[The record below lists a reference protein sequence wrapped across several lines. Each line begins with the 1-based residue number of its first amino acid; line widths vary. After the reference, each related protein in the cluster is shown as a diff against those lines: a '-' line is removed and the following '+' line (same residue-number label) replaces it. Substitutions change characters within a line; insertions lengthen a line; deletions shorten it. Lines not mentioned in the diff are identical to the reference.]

1 MTEIQ
6 RLANLAKQS
15 FNLSVAV
22 EAFRPEGVAILMKS
36 GLILSG
42 HSYERVNAANDALR
56 SLKEVYNSRQPES
69 LDDFTIMTAV
79 VIVEP
84 KTRKQKEFFKPSN
97 ILITTLQ
104 KALPVDENAML
115 YVASSQSMYVS
126 PPIQTSIKLAKNLTL
141 DLS

>member
-1 MTEIQ
+1 MTDIQ

-36 GLILSG
+36 GLIVTG

-56 SLKEVYNSRQPES
+56 SLKAVYNSRQPES
-69 LDDFTIMTAV
+69 LDDFTIMVAV

-84 KTRKQKEFFKPSN
+84 KTRKQKVYFKPSN
-97 ILITTLQ
+97 ILIDTLQ
-104 KALPVDENAML
+104 KALPVEENAML
-115 YVASSQSMYVS
+115 YVASSQSEAP
-126 PPIQTSIKLAKNLTL
+126 PPIQTSIKLARNLAL